1 MNLQP
6 PLFWSTWSQAGGQ
19 DSAICSCLAREHL
32 ESLTTLTTGSGLS
45 SLIKLNKPT
54 AYQKKIL
61 KLHTI
66 FDVTVVS
73 EDIK

>member
-6 PLFWSTWSQAGGQ
+6 PLFWSTWSQARGQ
-19 DSAICSCLAREHL
+19 DSAICSCLAHEHL

-45 SLIKLNKPT
+45 SSTKLNKPT
-54 AYQKKIL
+54 AYQKKNL